1 MARSRG
7 GTGGSIVNV
16 SSRAAALGGAGEWVH
31 YAASKGAVDAM
42 TRGLAL
48 EVAGDGIRV
57 NAVAPGLIDTTI
69 HASSGRAD
77 RLASMVGSIP
87 LARAGTVDDV
97 AEAILWLLS
106 PAAAYVTGTVIDVA
120 GGR

>member
-1 MARSRG
+1 
-7 GTGGSIVNV
+7 
-16 SSRAAALGGAGEWVH
+16 
-31 YAASKGAVDAM
+31 
-42 TRGLAL
+42 
-48 EVAGDGIRV
+48 
-57 NAVAPGLIDTTI
+57 
-69 HASSGRAD
+69 
-77 RLASMVGSIP
+77 MVGSIP